1 MIAEHLQ
8 GPATK
13 TLAESKPTELA
24 PSEKNSG
31 KTPMLE
37 PKLFFWDN
45 LIFYLASAILGLSV
59 SNIIVDFLRP
69 EPNAV
74 ACFSP
79 FNSRDQAAYVNN
91 YCNDFLPFAENFT
104 LALVIHGVLLLLPH
118 YLWKVYFSARMDFFF
133 THAAKLETLRD
144 RNTGEYP
151 HKNFNVVD
159 YMHREF
165 QERRDIL
172 IGYKLKLILQ
182 LFIAVVA
189 IATTAG
195 LFQDFAIQFYCS
207 DADDEDP
214 VFNRVK
220 CSYAKLRFVSI
231 LRWADYIFLGLSAG
245 TIGYGL
251 YWCLL
256 KNHPE
261 LGHQETSQF
270 CYDSCINS
278 KHCETK
284 KRWYHLDLMLL
295 LNSVFLDKAKRKRY
309 RLENDLH
316 FLLVSLFS
324 TNAGLGR
331 VFKSV
336 QVANDISQELNAH
349 LESLDNYD
357 SMKHPQR
364 GSNYLAIEI
373 IQEVCLLSFTTDNSW
388 IITSVCHFECINSNI
403 HNAF

>member
-1 MIAEHLQ
+1 MPEHLQ
-8 GPATK
+8 EPATK
-13 TLAESKPTELA
+13 TLTESKLTELVS
-24 PSEKNSG
+24 SEKNSE

-37 PKLFFWDN
+37 PKLFFWDI

-59 SNIIVDFLRP
+59 SNTIVDFMRP
-69 EPNAV
+69 EPNSV
-74 ACFSP
+74 VCFSS
-79 FNSRDQAAYVNN
+79 FNNRDQAAYIND
-91 YCNDFLPFAENFT
+91 YCNNFLPENFT

-133 THAAKLETLRD
+133 THAAKLETIRD

-151 HKNFNVVD
+151 HRNFNVVD

-165 QERRDIL
+165 QERKDIL
-172 IGYKLKLILQ
+172 IGYVLKLILQ
-182 LFIAVVA
+182 FIVVLVA
-189 IATTAG
+189 IATTTR
-195 LFQDFAIQFYCS
+195 LFQDFTIQFYCS
-207 DADDEDP
+207 DVDDEDP
-214 VFNRVK
+214 VFQRVK

-231 LRWADYIFLGLSAG
+231 LRWADYIFLGLSVAVV
-245 TIGYGL
+245 GYGL

-261 LGHQETSQF
+261 LGHQGTSQF

-284 KRWYHLDLMLL
+284 NHWYHLDLLLL
-295 LNSVFLDKAKRKRY
+295 LNSLFSTKAKGKRY
-309 RLENDLH
+309 RLESDLH
-316 FLLVSLFS
+316 FLLMSLFS

-336 QVANDISQELNAH
+336 QVANDISQELNAD

-364 GSNYLAIEI
+364 GSN
-373 IQEVCLLSFTTDNSW
+373 
-388 IITSVCHFECINSNI
+388 
-403 HNAF
+403 